1 MYHKKGLCRFLSLLS
16 LLLSITIYLRFTKTV
31 FRLYQLKVNRV
42 VITGGSNLCEEND
55 FSL

>member
-1 MYHKKGLCRFLSLLS
+1 MYHKKSLSQFLFLLS
-16 LLLSITIYLRFTKTV
+16 LLLSVTIYLRFSKTV

-42 VITGGSNLCEEND
+42 VIGESNLCEEND